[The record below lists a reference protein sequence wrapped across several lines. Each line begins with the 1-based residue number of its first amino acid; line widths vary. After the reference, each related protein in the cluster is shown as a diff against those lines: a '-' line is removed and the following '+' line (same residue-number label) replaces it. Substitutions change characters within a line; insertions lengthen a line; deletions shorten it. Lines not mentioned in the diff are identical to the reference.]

1 MRGAFNLPLDQV
13 FPVFRFV
20 QSRKEIFVG
29 VLSAKQLLD
38 DRLDVRAWFGGRGY
52 QRMRNSEKVDAI
64 ADFISKTKGIMPPSV
79 LVGIRD
85 PAVRYE
91 GDSKAGLLKVPTN
104 ARLYVVDGQHRIWG
118 YRRSDERGDDVGEFS
133 LPVVFLCPTIWS
145 RELLPDVEEG
155 KQFITINKT
164 QSKVKKELVDA
175 FVYSL
180 ASPDTIEPR
189 YNLDGVSADIRKE
202 MRRRIRAR
210 SVAVDLCAWPAWR
223 GKVREPNSV
232 RRESIIGI
240 TSLVDTLASD
250 VVEHPSYQ
258 ARLPGDIAK
267 DLEHYWEAILECYPH
282 AKTDPRHYW
291 VQKLLGIAVF
301 HKLFPYIDAA
311 AKDKSAVGYEDV
323 IRNKAKLLPEE
334 SFWGKSGKARESGSS
349 YLTREQI
356 ARRIW
361 PRMRGSK
368 KR

>member
-1 MRGAFNLPLDQV
+1 MGGSNLVLDQE

-20 QSRKEIFVG
+20 QNEKEIFVG
-29 VLSAKQLLD
+29 VLSAEQLLD

-52 QRMRNSEKVDAI
+52 QRLRNTEKVDSI
-64 ADFISKTKGIMPPSV
+64 ADFISKIKGIMPPSV

-85 PAVRYE
+85 PKVKYE
-91 GDSKAGLLKVPTN
+91 GNSKIGVLKVPEN

-118 YRRSDERGDDVGEFS
+118 YRRLGERGEADGEFS
-133 LPVVFLCPTIWS
+133 LPAVFLCPTIWS
-145 RELLPDVEEG
+145 RDLRPDVEEG

-180 ASPDTIEPR
+180 ASPDTIEPK

-210 SVAVDLCAWPAWR
+210 SVAVNLCNWPAWKN
-223 GKVREPNSV
+223 KVREPNSS
-232 RRESIIGI
+232 RKESIIGI

-250 VVEHPSYQ
+250 VVEHPRYQ
-258 ARLPGDIAK
+258 TRMPGDIAK
-267 DLEHYWEAILECYPH
+267 DVEHYWEAILECYPH
-282 AKTDPRHYW
+282 AKVDSRHYW

-311 AKDKSAVGYEDV
+311 TADKSTQGYYD
-323 IRNKAKLLPEE
+323 ILKKKAKLLPEE
-334 SFWGKSGKARESGSS
+334 RFWGKSGKARESGSS
-349 YLTREQI
+349 YLAREQT

-361 PRMRGSK
+361 PKMRGSS